1 MAAAAVQPAAV
12 LAVQPAAAQAVQP
25 AAEAAA
31 LPAVKLAAVALP
43 VVAPVVQL
51 AVAAVEQQADAPV
64 AAGAAKWAA
73 LNHDA
78 RTQRQ
83 TRNPRSS
90 SYPPLAVSFDLSASL
105 QAGGRSV
112 PPLRA

>member
-1 MAAAAVQPAAV
+1 V

-31 LPAVKLAAVALP
+31 LPAVAEALP
-43 VVAPVVQL
+43 VAAPVEQL
-51 AVAAVEQQADAPV
+51 AVAAVEQQADAPG

-105 QAGGRSV
+105 RAGGRSV

>member
-1 MAAAAVQPAAV
+1 MAAAAAPPAAV

-31 LPAVKLAAVALP
+31 LPAVAEALP
-43 VVAPVVQL
+43 VAAPVEQL

-105 QAGGRSV
+105 RAGGRSV